1 MKESNQTIKIK
12 FSLGK
17 KIFLF
22 VLSIIALLIVI
33 VYTSTIASI
42 SRGFEQE
49 MKIRGISIS
58 KSISSSLSA
67 ILSSIIADR
76 IAKDPKSAEKL
87 FKSREFMSEIFSE
100 LQLKEEYL
108 NLIETFGDIP
118 KTEDIIWASAVDISK
133 KVLVHSR
140 KDISFMSDF
149 SFPKDTVD
157 NEKLLKAYLTLVSNL
172 NVRNK
177 NIFENFEESIISL
190 FGGRITTLEYKIPK
204 KELINLIKNNLGTE
218 EKETLKIIEK
228 AEANLIDNIYTTKE
242 KYSLLY
248 WSIKNIQR
256 KYNGTSFGDE
266 FRNKVNSLLSV
277 MGYNYL
283 TYETVSPKL
292 NELRKF
298 IGSIKDKISKEDFE
312 LINVMIEQFLKSSFG
327 TTGFIQYYT
336 EPMKGSSVKRILFSY
351 PILIKDDIN
360 KYIGDLYIG
369 MSTESIERTIASIE
383 RQIQTGALLSIL
395 IGIFFTILL
404 SVRIS
409 RGARLITKAMDEL
422 SKGNLQV
429 RVDFKSEDEIGFIAQ
444 NFNKMAAEI
453 AEKEK
458 MRDIM
463 NKVVSEEI
471 AKELLEKGI
480 NLGGELRFVTMLF
493 SDIRG
498 FTSMSEKMDPRTLIS
513 ILNEYITEMVEIVKK
528 YKGVVDKFVG
538 DEIMVVYGA
547 PISFSERGDAFL
559 AVITAYDMIKRIEEL
574 HRIWLEQGKPLLTPG
589 IGINSGYVVAGNMGS
604 KDRLSYTVIGDAVNT
619 AARLCG
625 AAPGKHCIISENTY
639 KLVYDLIE
647 VEEQEPI
654 RVKGKSEPLKI
665 YKVTGIK
672 PEGYEYLKTLLGS
685 KN

>member
-1 MKESNQTIKIK
+1 MKGNNVTIKIK

-22 VLSIIALLIVI
+22 VLSIITLLIVI

-87 FKSREFMSEIFSE
+87 FKSKEFMSEIFSE

-118 KTEDIIWASAVDISK
+118 KTEDIIWASAVDINK
-133 KVLVHSR
+133 KVLAHSQ
-140 KDISFMSDF
+140 KDIPFMSDF
-149 SFPKDTVD
+149 LLPKDAVD
-157 NEKLLKAYLTLVSNL
+157 NEKLLKAYLILVSNL
-172 NVRNK
+172 NAREK
-177 NIFENFEESIISL
+177 NIFENLEESILSL
-190 FGGRITTLEYKIPK
+190 FGARITTLEYKIPK
-204 KELINLIKNNLGTE
+204 AKLVSIIKENLNLN
-218 EKETLKIIEK
+218 EKEVKKVIEK

-256 KYNGTSFGDE
+256 KYNGTSFDKE
-266 FRNKVNSLLSV
+266 FRNRVNSLLGI
-277 MGYNYL
+277 MKYNYL
-283 TYETVSPKL
+283 TYENVSPKL
-292 NELRKF
+292 NDIRKF
-298 IGSIKDKISKEDFE
+298 IEKIKDNISKGDFE

-327 TTGFIQYYT
+327 ITGFIQYYS
-336 EPMKGSSVKRILFSY
+336 EPMKGSSAKRILFTY
-351 PILIKDDIN
+351 PVLIKEDIS

-395 IGIFFTILL
+395 IGILFTILL
-404 SVRIS
+404 SIRIS
-409 RGARLITKAMDEL
+409 RGARLITKAMNEL

-429 RVDFKSEDEIGFIAQ
+429 RVDFNSTDEIGFIAQ
-444 NFNKMAAEI
+444 NFNKMVDEI

-471 AKELLEKGI
+471 AKELMEKGI
-480 NLGGELRFVTMLF
+480 ELGGELRFATMLF

-513 ILNEYITEMVEIVKK
+513 ILNEYMTEMVEIVKK

-547 PISFSERGDAFL
+547 PISFSEKGDAFL
-559 AVITAYDMIKRIEEL
+559 AVITAYDMIKKIDEL
-574 HRIWLEQGKPLLTPG
+574 HKVWQEQGKPLLTPG

-625 AAPGKHCIISENTY
+625 AAPGKHCIISDNTY
-639 KLVYDLIE
+639 KLVSELIE
-647 VEEQEPI
+647 VEALEPI
-654 RVKGKSEPLKI
+654 KVKGKSEPLKI
-665 YKVTGIK
+665 FKVTGIK
-672 PEGYEYLKTLLGS
+672 PEGYEYLKTLL
-685 KN
+685 NPNT